1 MKKFFL
7 FVREAANPSSGRSSD
22 TGVDLSTF
30 AVPVDNLSYITAA
43 EGSINITFT
52 DTSLYEEQS
61 LFEGEAVEKTNVTV
75 SCNIGE
81 EVALIENVLSFI
93 GAASG
98 GNVMRFDVT
107 KGESTFNKAVVDS
120 PEDISAVVRSK
131 PVSIISGDLST
142 GDAATE
148 YQGTVGEIFFGL
160 DNLPEL
166 DFNHEELSGYS
177 AGAEVTAWRNSGT
190 LGETH
195 SIASNAGTPAARD
208 SASSTGFSTKS
219 VQLAATDH
227 FIIPNSFKAEE
238 EYTIYAAYV
247 PSVSSNGIEGLMFG
261 DNVGETVGHMFNGP
275 LVADGG
281 VGKTK
286 PIRDIF
292 SMRHSGRTGSVAN
305 VSTTKPFPELQ
316 ESSAIDTSGET
327 LEIAVIRRD
336 KNSNIYLHN
345 RFGETIATIPALTA
359 QQTRNNLTVD
369 NMTDGALLVEQLG
382 SSNSIVTLHSF
393 KAHIARFGV
402 IRKDIGS
409 GAASQLAQDLFNLY
423 NF

>member
-1 MKKFFL
+1 
-7 FVREAANPSSGRSSD
+7 
-22 TGVDLSTF
+22 
-30 AVPVDNLSYITAA
+30 
-43 EGSINITFT
+43 
-52 DTSLYEEQS
+52 
-61 LFEGEAVEKTNVTV
+61 
-75 SCNIGE
+75 
-81 EVALIENVLSFI
+81 
-93 GAASG
+93 
-98 GNVMRFDVT
+98 
-107 KGESTFNKAVVDS
+107 
-120 PEDISAVVRSK
+120 
-131 PVSIISGDLST
+131 
-142 GDAATE
+142 
-148 YQGTVGEIFFGL
+148 
-160 DNLPEL
+160 
-166 DFNHEELSGYS
+166 
-177 AGAEVTAWRNSGT
+177 
-190 LGETH
+190 
-195 SIASNAGTPAARD
+195 
-208 SASSTGFSTKS
+208 
-219 VQLAATDH
+219 
-227 FIIPNSFKAEE
+227 
-238 EYTIYAAYV
+238 
-247 PSVSSNGIEGLMFG
+247 MFG

-409 GAASQLAQDLFNLY
+409 AAASQLAQDLFNLY